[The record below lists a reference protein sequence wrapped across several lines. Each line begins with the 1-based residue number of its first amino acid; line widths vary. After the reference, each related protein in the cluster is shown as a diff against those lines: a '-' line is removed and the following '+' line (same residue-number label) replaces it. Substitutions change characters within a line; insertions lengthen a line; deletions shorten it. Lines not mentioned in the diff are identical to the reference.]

1 MKLFTASWCNPC
13 TVVKEELAKF
23 QHSVDIIDIEANI
36 ALARASGVR
45 TVPSLMLGNGEVVT
59 GVENILKAIREAYDK
74 A

>member
-13 TVVKEELAKF
+13 AVVKEELAKF
-23 QHSVDIIDIEANI
+23 QHSVDIIDIETNI

-45 TVPSLMLGNGEVVT
+45 TVPSLLLGNGEVVT
-59 GVENILKAIREAYDK
+59 GVENIVKAIREAYDK